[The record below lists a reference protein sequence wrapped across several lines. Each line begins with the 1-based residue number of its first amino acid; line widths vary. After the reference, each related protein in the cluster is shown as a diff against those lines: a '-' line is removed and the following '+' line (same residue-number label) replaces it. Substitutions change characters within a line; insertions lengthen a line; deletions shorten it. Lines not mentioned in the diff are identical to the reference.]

1 MKKVKILYFK
11 DKHQDRISFVRLL
24 AKYNNSVGLKK
35 AKILQDRMLDGIP
48 ILYEIEE
55 NKLTQFLSCLD
66 KLKLEYTLLP
76 KRTVSSII

>member
-24 AKYNNSVGLKK
+24 AKYNNNVGLKK

-76 KRTVSSII
+76 KHTVSSIT